1 MSRLSWTICQCITR
15 SKFKAV
21 EDKPRCE
28 LEAGILHIVSVYIY
42 LRMLQVYLYNISP
55 LETRNNLEGTG
66 VLQIHVGFGIGEIPV
81 SMIEM
86 ARNPLPVFRAGG

>member
-1 MSRLSWTICQCITR
+1 
-15 SKFKAV
+15 
-21 EDKPRCE
+21 
-28 LEAGILHIVSVYIY
+28 
-42 LRMLQVYLYNISP
+42 MLQVYLYNISP
-55 LETRNNLEGTG
+55 LGTRNNLEGTG